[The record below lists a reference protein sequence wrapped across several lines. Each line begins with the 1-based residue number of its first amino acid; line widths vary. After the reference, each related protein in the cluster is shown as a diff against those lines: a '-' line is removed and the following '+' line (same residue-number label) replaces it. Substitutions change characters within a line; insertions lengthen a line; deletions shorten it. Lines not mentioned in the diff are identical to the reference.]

1 MQSFIGSIQKLYR
14 HYAIYLFT
22 QKNSFTKI
30 ESNSCNLT
38 RHLKIPMVY
47 RFLLLLS
54 FCTTVNVSFADN
66 AIELPD
72 IGDNAGNISPAEEY
86 RTGEA
91 VIRNIRNAGGILD
104 DPLIQGYLNEL
115 GYRLVASSESQQ
127 PFHFFLIKD
136 HAINAFALPGGFI
149 GVNAGL
155 ILATKT
161 ESELAGVMA
170 HEVAHVTQRH
180 FARRFEQGSSSIPV
194 IAAIIAAMVLGS
206 QNNEI
211 GQAVLASVAAGSAQK
226 QINFTRANEKEADRI
241 GIQLLIDAEFNPNG
255 MATFFSTMDK
265 QARLYGDSIP
275 EFLRTHPVNPARI
288 ADAEHRA
295 KQFPNVLSTS
305 STTYYLLRT
314 RLNALA
320 SDDKVALLKNYTSIL
335 KQGNYQNKEATRYG
349 YALALMENKKYAK
362 ALQQT
367 RILLKKKPNLIAYN
381 ILKAQ
386 IETAARKYTTAIKT
400 YKNVL
405 KVYPGNNTIQ
415 FFYAKTLLQA
425 NKIQSA
431 HKILQS
437 QISTA
442 NKSPELYRML
452 AQTQARLK
460 MPANSHQSLAEYYY
474 LLGQTH
480 NAINQLEIGLKV
492 PKIDFY
498 LTSRLEARLQEFKTE
513 LLQLSAKKNTD

>member
-1 MQSFIGSIQKLYR
+1 ML
-14 HYAIYLFT
+14 
-22 QKNSFTKI
+22 
-30 ESNSCNLT
+30 
-38 RHLKIPMVY
+38 Y
-47 RFLLLLS
+47 RFLLLLC
-54 FCTTVNVSFADN
+54 FFTPQIISFANN

-91 VIRNIRNAGGILD
+91 VIRNIRRAGGILD

-115 GYRLVASSESQQ
+115 GYRIVASSDSQQ
-127 PFHFFLIKD
+127 LFHFFLIKD
-136 HAINAFALPGGFI
+136 HSINAFALPGGFI

-155 ILATKT
+155 ILATKS

-180 FARRFEQGSSSIPV
+180 FARQFEQDSSIPV
-194 IAAIIAAMVLGS
+194 MAAIIAAILLGS
-206 QNNEI
+206 QDNDI
-211 GQAVLASVAAGSAQK
+211 GQAALASVAAGSAQK

-241 GIQLLIDAEFNPNG
+241 GIQLLINAKFNPHA
-255 MATFFSTMDK
+255 MATFFETMDK

-288 ADAEHRA
+288 ADAKDRA
-295 KQFPNVLSTS
+295 KQFPNVLSKS

-314 RLNALA
+314 RLKVLA
-320 SDDKVALLKNYTSIL
+320 SDDKVALLKNYSSIL

-362 ALQQT
+362 ALQQI
-367 RILLKKKPNLIAYN
+367 RILLKKKPNIIAYN

-386 IETAARKYTTAIKT
+386 IETADKKYSTAIKT
-400 YKNVL
+400 YKNIL
-405 KVYPGNNTIQ
+405 KIYPGNNTIQ
-415 FFYAKTLLQA
+415 FFYAETLIEA
-425 NKIQSA
+425 NKIKSA

-437 QISTA
+437 QITSNTR
-442 NKSPELYRML
+442 SPELYRLL
-452 AQTQARLK
+452 AQTQAKLK

-480 NAINQLEIGLKV
+480 DAINQLEIGLKV
-492 PKIDFY
+492 PNIDFY
-498 LTSRLEARLQEFKTE
+498 LTSRLEARLREFKTE
-513 LLQLSAKKNTD
+513 LRQLNAKNNAD